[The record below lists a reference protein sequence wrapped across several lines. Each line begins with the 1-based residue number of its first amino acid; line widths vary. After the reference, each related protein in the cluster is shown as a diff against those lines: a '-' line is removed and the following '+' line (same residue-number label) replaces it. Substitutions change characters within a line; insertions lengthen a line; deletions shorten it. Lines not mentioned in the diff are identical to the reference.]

1 MENAT
6 RFQNLE
12 VLGNI
17 EIHGTAKNG
26 GMKETDFKVTAADAV
41 AAAGAAPTKAEFD
54 AVVTLVNEL
63 KAKHNKLV
71 KQLITGATT

>member
-1 MENAT
+1 MA
-6 RFQNLE
+6 
-12 VLGNI
+12 
-17 EIHGTAKNG
+17 
-26 GMKETDFKVTAADAV
+26 DFKVTAADAA

-71 KQLITGATT
+71 KQLATGKAT

>member
-6 RFQNLE
+6 RLQNLE
-12 VLGNI
+12 V
-17 EIHGTAKNG
+17 HGAMKNG
-26 GMKETDFKVTAADAV
+26 GMKEADFKVAAADAA

-71 KQLITGATT
+71 KQLATGKAT